1 LPFLARYYDYGTF
14 LGFESWD
21 SFLYQIIELPSLGL
35 LLGLNYVFIIV
46 GFIDF
51 QRRVFML
58 KAVGA
63 LINPFKENLEI
74 KYQVFPTIDIT

>member
-1 LPFLARYYDYGTF
+1 MPFLARYYDYGTF